1 MSKIKILTIVDMQ
14 NDYMKGGPMAVK
26 GADELIPI
34 INELIKNGEYD
45 AIIATQDWH
54 PSNHISF
61 ASTHDREPFSTI
73 KVMDKET
80 GEEEILT
87 LLPRHCVART
97 YGSAIVDGLKR
108 KKDYIYVQKGVD
120 ADDDGISGFSYM
132 HKDFIDA
139 ARENKEVLI
148 LDFVGVALDNCVYHT
163 SKDTADYVASI
174 NAEYLVNVNVLEYAC
189 ASINYENAEKL
200 YSSTQNINIKKV
212 KL

>member
-26 GADELIPI
+26 GADELVPI

-200 YSSTQNINIKKV
+200 YSASQNINIKKV

>member
-26 GADELIPI
+26 GADELVPI

-61 ASTHDREPFSTI
+61 ASTHD
-73 KVMDKET
+73 
-80 GEEEILT
+80 LT

-97 YGSAIVDGLKR
+97 YGSAIVDGLKK

-132 HKDFIDA
+132 HKDFIDV

-148 LDFVGVALDNCVYHT
+148 LDFVGVALDHCVYYT
-163 SKDTADYVASI
+163 SRDTAEYVASI

-189 ASINYENAEKL
+189 AAVNPEKAEKL
-200 YSSTQNINIKKV
+200 YSATKNINIKKV
-212 KL
+212 QL

>member
-14 NDYMKGGPMAVK
+14 NDYMKGGPMAVN

-200 YSSTQNINIKKV
+200 YSASQNINIKKV

>member
-1 MSKIKILTIVDMQ
+1 MQ

-200 YSSTQNINIKKV
+200 YSASQNINIKKV

>member
-1 MSKIKILTIVDMQ
+1 MGKIKILTIVDMQ
-14 NDYMKGGPMAVK
+14 NDYMEGGPMAVR
-26 GADELIPI
+26 GASKLIPI

-61 ASTHDREPFSTI
+61 AATHDKEPFSKI

-97 YGSAIVDGLKR
+97 YGSAIVEGLKK
-108 KKDYIYVQKGVD
+108 KKDYIYVQKGAD
-120 ADDDGISGFSYM
+120 ADDEGLSGFSYM
-132 HKDFIDA
+132 HKDFIDV

-148 LDFVGVALDNCVYHT
+148 FDFVGLALDGCVYYT
-163 SKDTADYVASI
+163 SRDTAEYVSSI

-189 ASINYENAEKL
+189 AAINPENVEKL
-200 YSSTQNINIKKV
+200 YSSTPNINIKKV
-212 KL
+212 ML

>member
-73 KVMDKET
+73 KVMDKES
-80 GEEEILT
+80 GEEEILS

-200 YSSTQNINIKKV
+200 YSASQNINIKKV

>member
-1 MSKIKILTIVDMQ
+1 MGKIKILTIVDMQ
-14 NDYMKGGPMAVK
+14 NDYMEGGPMAVK
-26 GADELIPI
+26 GASKLIPT

-61 ASTHDREPFSTI
+61 ASTHDKEPFSKI
-73 KVMDKET
+73 KVIDKET

-97 YGSAIVDGLKR
+97 YGSAIVEGLKK

-120 ADDDGISGFSYM
+120 ADDEGLSGFSYM
-132 HKDFIDA
+132 HKDFIDV

-148 LDFVGVALDNCVYHT
+148 FDFVGVALDGCVYYT
-163 SKDTADYVASI
+163 SKDTAEYVASI
-174 NAEYLVNVNVLEYAC
+174 KAEYLVNINVLEYAC
-189 ASINYENAEKL
+189 VAVNPENVEKL
-200 YSSTQNINIKKV
+200 YSSIPNINIKKV
-212 KL
+212 ML

>member
-139 ARENKEVLI
+139 ARENKEVLT

-200 YSSTQNINIKKV
+200 YSASQNINIKKV

>member
-120 ADDDGISGFSYM
+120 ALRLSCCWC
-132 HKDFIDA
+132 
-139 ARENKEVLI
+139 RTLR
-148 LDFVGVALDNCVYHT
+148 C
-163 SKDTADYVASI
+163 SI
-174 NAEYLVNVNVLEYAC
+174 C
-189 ASINYENAEKL
+189 
-200 YSSTQNINIKKV
+200 T
-212 KL
+212 